1 MEENRQANFIVDLV
15 EGILTVLFD
24 VLIDFLD

>member
-1 MEENRQANFIVDLV
+1 MEENHQVNFIADLL